1 MAPRYDEL
9 LIHIKQRLAE
19 FELDRWFVI
28 GIDGNCGSGKST
40 LAQMLSVAFS
50 CAIIQVDDFFLPT
63 ELRTDERL
71 AEVAGNFHYERF
83 LEEVLS
89 GIPARAIAYRKF
101 DCQFMDYTGEIK
113 VKLDRVLIIEGSY
126 AFSHGFS
133 QYYDYRIFTR
143 CSEQVQLDRIRER
156 VGEAM
161 FGQFIE
167 KWIPLENRY
176 FLGEHPETK
185 ADFVLD
191 TDDGLI

>member
-40 LAQMLSVAFS
+40 LAQMLSREFS
-50 CAIIQVDDFFLPT
+50 C